1 MCLRWFVMVNLD
13 GLDIAISYFTES
25 DVSFFKILK
34 VVYCPCR
41 IDGHRRHQSSHPV
54 NTNWVEKSRRVF
66 PQYLTIKRYA

>member
-1 MCLRWFVMVNLD
+1 MVNLD

-34 VVYCPCR
+34 AVYCPCR

-54 NTNWVEKSRRVF
+54 NTNWV
-66 PQYLTIKRYA
+66 LTSTPD